1 MEKSDNKNT
10 GSQSVTVKKAVGAR
24 PNSKT
29 RGLPQTD
36 IKDILHADFAGTII
50 LDSAPE
56 NSPSG
61 IFNTVNPGLK
71 ILVLFGTRPEIIKLA
86 PIIHELRKK
95 FFQTVVVSSSQ
106 HKELLNPFLEM
117 LDVRVDFNLGVMKKN
132 QSPNE
137 VCAKVVA
144 KLDRILEAEKPDLI
158 LVQGDTTTAL
168 AGALTGFNRKIP
180 VGHVEA
186 GLRSGNL
193 HSPFPEEMNRRL
205 VSQIAAFHFA
215 ATERNRRNLLAEGIG
230 SEKIF
235 VTGNPVVDSLRY
247 ILKNLKPSGEIKD
260 LIERTQGKKR
270 ILLTT
275 HRRESFGAAMTENL
289 KVLRDFVEKR
299 KNVCLFFPVH
309 PNPNVRRVAKEILS
323 GVEGIHLLEPLD
335 YSDFIALMKASWL
348 LVSDSGGVQE
358 EAPSLGKPLLVL
370 RENTER
376 PEAIRAGVAKL
387 IGGNP
392 QTLKRMLEENYAIET
407 WVKSVKEVANPFGD
421 GKAATRIIKIIED
434 EFRVKATH
442 AKAIQRN
449 AVVI

>member
-1 MEKSDNKNT
+1 MEKSNNKNT
-10 GSQSVTVKKAVGAR
+10 GSQSVTVKKAAGVR
-24 PNSKT
+24 PTTKT
-29 RGLPQTD
+29 RRLSQTEIKGILP
-36 IKDILHADFAGTII
+36 ADFAGTII
-50 LDSAPE
+50 FDGAPE

-61 IFNTVNPGLK
+61 IFKLVNPGLK

-95 FFQTVVVSSSQ
+95 FFETVVVSSSQ

-144 KLDRILEAEKPDLI
+144 KLDRILEAGKPDLI

-168 AGALTGFNRKIP
+168 AGALAGFNRRIP

-193 HSPFPEEMNRRL
+193 YSPFPEEMNRRL

-309 PNPNVRRVAKEILS
+309 PNPNVRRVAKEILA
-323 GVEGIHLLEPLD
+323 GAEGIHLLEPLD
-335 YSDFIALMKASWL
+335 YNDFIALMRASWL

-387 IGGNP
+387 IGGSP
-392 QTLKRMLEENYAIET
+392 QTLKRLLEENYAVET

-421 GKAATRIIKIIED
+421 GKAAARIIKIIED
-434 EFRVKATH
+434 KFRVKATH
-442 AKAIQRN
+442 AKAVQRN